1 MNSEDFPKFW
11 ENIYKKNDAGW
22 DLGGGTPFFKNLASK
37 LQPKKLCIIGCG
49 RGYDA
54 INFAKNGFDV
64 TAVDFAPSAIKYL
77 NNLSINHKVKIKVLE
92 KDIFS
97 LTPKYN
103 NHFDYVIE
111 QTCFCAIHP
120 SRRLDYEKL
129 AFNILKRNGK
139 LIGLWCPLDK
149 DVNHGGPPYGTTIDE
164 VKAIFNKG
172 WLICQEEFPS
182 ESIKPRKNREKLII
196 FEKVGL

>member
-11 ENIYKKNDAGW
+11 ENIYKKDDAGW
-22 DLGGGTPFFKNLASK
+22 DLGGETPFFKNLASK

-54 INFAKNGFDV
+54 ISFAKNGFDV
-64 TAVDFAPSAIKYL
+64 TAVDFAPTAIKYL
-77 NNLSINHKVKIKVLE
+77 NNLSMKHKVKIKVLE

-120 SRRLDYEKL
+120 TRRLEYEKL
-129 AFNILKRNGK
+129 VFNILKINGK
-139 LIGLWCPLDK
+139 LIGLWFPLDK

-164 VKAIFNKG
+164 VKTIFNKG
-172 WLICQEEFPS
+172 WLTCQEEFPS
-182 ESIKPRKNREKLII
+182 DSIKPRKNREKLII

>member
-1 MNSEDFPKFW
+1 MNSEDSPKFW
-11 ENIYKKNDAGW
+11 EDIYKKDDAGW
-22 DLGGGTPFFKNLASK
+22 DLGGATPFFKNLASK

-97 LTPKYN
+97 LTPRYN

-120 SRRLDYEKL
+120 SRRLEYEKM

-139 LIGLWCPLDK
+139 LIGLWFPLDK

-172 WLICQEEFPS
+172 WLVCQEEFPP
-182 ESIKPRKNREKLII
+182 ESIKPRKNREILII